1 MLRIDKK
8 FLKRFMRFFTLN
20 ERNWMNIIASK
31 DLLNKN
37 NIEYWMNVLK
47 FVELHLNRKF
57 MSEKCVNV
65 QYGNKSLKVLFK
77 SNKQYIYLYD
87 VKRIDIKYTLF

>member
-1 MLRIDKK
+1 
-8 FLKRFMRFFTLN
+8 
-20 ERNWMNIIASK
+20 
-31 DLLNKN
+31 
-37 NIEYWMNVLK
+37 MNVLK
-47 FVELHLNRKF
+47 LVELHLNRKF

-65 QYGNKSLKVLFK
+65 QYGNKNLKVLFK